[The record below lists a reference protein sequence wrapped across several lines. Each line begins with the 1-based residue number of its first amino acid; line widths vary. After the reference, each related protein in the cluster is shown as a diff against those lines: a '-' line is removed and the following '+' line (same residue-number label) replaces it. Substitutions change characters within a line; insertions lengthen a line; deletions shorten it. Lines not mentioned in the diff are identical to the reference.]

1 VQFYLISRETEF
13 VRWLQRLPIRIA
25 LSLGAT
31 LCASA
36 AAAGPFEFHSGFW
49 LNLHHFL
56 YEQALHSVSPHN
68 ELKGADKIAWGKALA
83 LYRRSMIS
91 HDLLLDPHMQSIDT
105 ALAED
110 ESLAKLVVSG
120 DGGLWDTL
128 NSVAT
133 IYRAHWWTNHDAANR
148 RWIAAAAPLAR
159 RYSPLLMKQLTAAY
173 ETAWPGKAIR
183 VDVSEYANWAGA
195 YTYTHGW
202 GRIHEIVSS
211 TETANQG
218 YAALE
223 ILFHEA
229 THAMVPS
236 ASGRMAERIAAA
248 SKISGTKTPKDLVHI
263 FIFYTAGELT
273 RRALASDGVNDYIPD
288 ADKKGL
294 YRQDW
299 AHWHESIQVYWKRH
313 LDGSWTLDD
322 AVNEIVHA
330 N

>member
-1 VQFYLISRETEF
+1 
-13 VRWLQRLPIRIA
+13 VRWLRLLPLEVA
-25 LSLGAT
+25 LRLCPSLW
-31 LCASA
+31 ASA
-36 AAAGPFEFHSGFW
+36 VTSAGPCEFHSNFW

-56 YEQALHSVSPHN
+56 YEQALHSPSPRN
-68 ELKGADKIAWGKALA
+68 ELKGPDKIAWSKALE
-83 LYRRSMIS
+83 LYRYKVIP
-91 HDLLLDPHMQSIDT
+91 HDLLFDPHMQAIDT
-105 ALAED
+105 ELAED

-120 DGGLWDTL
+120 TDGRLWETL
-128 NSVAT
+128 NSVAP
-133 IYRAHWWTNHDAANR
+133 IYRARWWANHDEANR

-159 RYSPLLMKQLTAAY
+159 RYSPLLMKQLAVAY
-173 ETAWPGKAIR
+173 ETIWPGNAIR
-183 VDVSEYANWAGA
+183 VDLAEYANWAGA

-229 THAMVPS
+229 THGMVPS
-236 ASGRMAERIAAA
+236 AAGRMAEQIAAA
-248 SKISGTKTPKDLVHI
+248 AKSSGMKAPKDLVHI

-273 RRALASDGVNDYIPD
+273 RRALAADGVMDYIPY

-299 AHWHESIQVYWKRH
+299 APWHESIQVYWKRH
-313 LDGSWTLDD
+313 LEGSVPLDD
-322 AVNEIVHA
+322 AVTEIFA
-330 N
+330 QQLRIRRQ